1 MSEFSVTLDS
11 ETGRFTFNF
20 GELSLELPEGTTED
34 DLDQARADWELAE
47 GIKTHPVP
55 QEVSMR
61 QARLAL
67 LGAGLLSTVQQS
79 LDALPGDEG
88 EAARIEWEYAG
99 SVTRS
104 SELITS
110 IGSQLG
116 LTEAEIDN
124 LFRTAAA
131 IP

>member
-1 MSEFSVTLDS
+1 MSEFFVTQDPD
-11 ETGRFTFNF
+11 TGRFTFHF
-20 GELSLELPEGTTED
+20 GELTLELPEGTQQA
-34 DLDQARADWELAE
+34 DLDQARADWEATL
-47 GIKTHPVP
+47 GFSTHPVP

-67 LGAGLLSTVQQS
+67 LGAGLLSTVRQF
-79 LDALPGDEG
+79 LEALPGDEG

-104 SELITS
+104 SALINS
-110 IGSQLG
+110 IGGQLG
-116 LTEAEIDN
+116 LTETQIDD

-131 IP
+131 ML